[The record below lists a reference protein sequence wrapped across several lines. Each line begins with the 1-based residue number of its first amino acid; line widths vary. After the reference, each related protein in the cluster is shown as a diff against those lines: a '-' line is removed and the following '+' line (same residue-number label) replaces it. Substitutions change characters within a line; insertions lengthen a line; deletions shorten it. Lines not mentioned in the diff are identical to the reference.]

1 VGAKYFTMAKELGFL
16 MSKLNSRSIIFLALA
31 DRFGGF
37 FHHIT
42 MGGLLIAIISLTA
55 CSSVPNTINPAE
67 WYKNTVNLIAG
78 EDVQKTESGSQTDK
92 NKIYER
98 GTQTNKAKTILSR
111 KSAMPKLSSVPKR
124 PKKPLA
130 QGLVSDQRKRKYAEP
145 IARQGEVSQMMAQQT
160 PRPSINQQQTPVK
173 IETQKAPPAM
183 PASPVTSE
191 PMVQPKKVDPTSTY
205 SSIKPKK
212 FSLTPQEP
220 SAPPMRP
227 NPLNSIVDDPFTTV
241 VVSADGVNLKS
252 TSAVSTSPA
261 QVQNLDDSSPNL
273 ASGSQQ
279 SPQISGT
286 KVATILFKTGSSVLN
301 EGDRKII
308 GQVVKLHKQQGGT
321 ITIVGHA
328 SSRTRNLDPVTHK
341 MVNYGVSV
349 DRANRIASEL
359 KKMGL
364 APESIFVDA
373 RSDSMPL
380 YYEIMPSGE
389 AGNRRAEIYF
399 NN

>member
-1 VGAKYFTMAKELGFL
+1 
-16 MSKLNSRSIIFLALA
+16 
-31 DRFGGF
+31 
-37 FHHIT
+37 
-42 MGGLLIAIISLTA
+42 
-55 CSSVPNTINPAE
+55 
-67 WYKNTVNLIAG
+67 
-78 EDVQKTESGSQTDK
+78 
-92 NKIYER
+92 
-98 GTQTNKAKTILSR
+98 
-111 KSAMPKLSSVPKR
+111 
-124 PKKPLA
+124 
-130 QGLVSDQRKRKYAEP
+130 
-145 IARQGEVSQMMAQQT
+145 MMAQQT

-261 QVQNLDDSSPNL
+261 RVQNLDNSSPNL